1 MTDEAKARVAKL
13 KAERDTM
20 VMLRQNAIDAGML
33 DLATV
38 YGWAAIRLGF
48 ECIEASEL

>member
-1 MTDEAKARVAKL
+1 MDEAKARVAKL

-33 DLATV
+33 DLAMA
-38 YGWAAIRLGF
+38 YGCAALRIGF
-48 ECIEASEL
+48 EYLEMFHP